1 MTLTDSSELH
11 FIDDLPMKNKGEKNI
26 FVSKQKK
33 QKNKKQKRNLIRW
46 L

>member
-33 QKNKKQKRNLIRW
+33 KQKTKKKSD
-46 L
+46 